1 VSRLAFRRLL
11 NRKPGE
17 ALAATLLVS
26 LVAGLLLG
34 CDATS
39 RHKVLTYF
47 FDGVPP
53 LETAEAPSV
62 QGAAGAS
69 NLIPAHPIS
78 FQEHGPYAAK
88 LCNACHNE
96 SGGNAM
102 VAPPDQLCFRCHALK
117 LDKAYIHGPLAS
129 GDCLVC
135 HDPHSSPYKPLLI
148 SQSDSFCFHCHDAS
162 DIAKSTGHA
171 NLEEPCTT
179 CHDAHMSNQQ
189 YLLK

>member
-1 VSRLAFRRLL
+1 VSHLAFRRPCG
-11 NRKPGE
+11 RKRATAP
-17 ALAATLLVS
+17 AAALLVS
-26 LVAGLLLG
+26 LVAGLSFA

-53 LETAEAPSV
+53 LETPGAEPAP
-62 QGAAGAS
+62 GAATPTA
-69 NLIPAHPIS
+69 ARPIS

-88 LCNACHNE
+88 LCTACHNQDV
-96 SGGNAM
+96 GNAL
-102 VAPPDQLCFRCHALK
+102 VAPPDQLCGRCHALK

-135 HDPHSSPYKPLLI
+135 HDPHSSPYKPLLV
-148 SQSDSFCFHCHDAS
+148 SQSDSFCFQCHDRN
-162 DIAKSTGHA
+162 DIANSPGHA

-179 CHDAHMSNQQ
+179 CHDAHESNRK

>member
-1 VSRLAFRRLL
+1 VSRLAFRRISDWEP
-11 NRKPGE
+11 RT
-17 ALAATLLVS
+17 ALASALLVS
-26 LVAGLLLG
+26 LVAGLLSG

-53 LETAEAPSV
+53 LESAEAPSA
-62 QGAAGAS
+62 QGAGAS
-69 NLIPAHPIS
+69 SLIPAHPIS
-78 FQEHGPYAAK
+78 FQEHGPFAAK

-96 SGGNAM
+96 AGGNAL

-135 HDPHSSPYKPLLI
+135 HDPHSSPYRPLLV
-148 SQSDSFCFHCHDAS
+148 SQSDNFCFQCHDRN
-162 DIAKSTGHA
+162 DIAKSPVHA
-171 NLEEPCTT
+171 NLEEPCTI
-179 CHDAHMSNQQ
+179 CHDAHMSNTK